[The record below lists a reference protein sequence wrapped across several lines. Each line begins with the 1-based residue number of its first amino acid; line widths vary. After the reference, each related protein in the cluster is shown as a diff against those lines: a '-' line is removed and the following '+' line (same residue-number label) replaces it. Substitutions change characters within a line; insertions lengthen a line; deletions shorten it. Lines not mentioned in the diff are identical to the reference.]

1 MSSGEPSGLTRTP
14 TLDAVS
20 ALAPPV
26 TGPRSRTA
34 FRVGIGLSAL
44 AVLFL
49 AVDAGMKLVAAPEA
63 VAGTTALGWQA
74 HHLPTLAG
82 LQIVCLVLYLV
93 PRTAPLG
100 AVLWTGYLGGAVA
113 THVRLDEPLLTHT
126 LFPVYVAVLL
136 WAGLALRDARV
147 PSFFLSPR

>member
-1 MSSGEPSGLTRTP
+1 MSAL
-14 TLDAVS
+14 

-26 TGPRSRTA
+26 ARPDSSRTT
-34 FRVGIGLSAL
+34 RRIGVGLSAV

-49 AVDAGMKLVAAPEA
+49 AVDAGMKLMASPEA
-63 VAGTTALGWQA
+63 IAGTEAMGWQA
-74 HHLPTLAG
+74 HHLPVLAA

-93 PRTAPLG
+93 PRTAVLG

-113 THVRLDEPLLTHT
+113 SHLRLDQPLFSHT

-147 PSFFLSPR
+147 RAFFLTAR